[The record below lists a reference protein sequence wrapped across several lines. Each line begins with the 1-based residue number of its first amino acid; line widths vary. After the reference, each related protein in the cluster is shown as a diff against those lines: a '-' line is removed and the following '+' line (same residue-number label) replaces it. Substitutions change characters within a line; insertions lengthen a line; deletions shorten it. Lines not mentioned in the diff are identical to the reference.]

1 MPKVYAL
8 TTCFQFPVFGAW
20 KVETYTFQWFKYGA
34 MAVSGLLSNCRRKPK
49 FSPLN
54 LLKTLSFQF
63 PEFPP
68 LRGTGN
74 RRPDRPTWA
83 RVPLNQQKRCRH
95 ERKRHSMYQRALSAV
110 PLKVLPASVQG
121 AVSVSVMPLC
131 TPLNKVSGATT
142 HSVKREVLS
151 VLESQSYIKGWK
163 TKCIT
168 LESLAQLCV
177 ASVGNVLFNSQLSSL
192 RSRRNGALMSYSKP
206 VTMINREP

>member
-8 TTCFQFPVFGAW
+8 TACFHFPVFGAW
-20 KVETYTFQWFKYGA
+20 KLETYTFQWLKLGT
-34 MAVSGLLSNCRRKPK
+34 MAVSGLLSNCHRKPK
-49 FSPLN
+49 FSPHN

-68 LRGTGN
+68 PTG
-74 RRPDRPTWA
+74 DRQPETGPA
-83 RVPLNQQKRCRH
+83 HLGRVPLNHHRRCRH

-131 TPLNKVSGATT
+131 TPLNKVSDATT
-142 HSVKREVLS
+142 HSVKREVLR
-151 VLESQSYIKGWK
+151 VLESQTYIQGWK
-163 TKCIT
+163 TKSLT
-168 LESLAQLCV
+168 LESLAQLRV
-177 ASVGNVLFNSQLSSL
+177 ALVGNVLFNSQQSSL

>member
-8 TTCFQFPVFGAW
+8 TTCFQFPVFDPW
-20 KVETYTFQWFKYGA
+20 KLETYTFQWLKLGA

-49 FSPLN
+49 FSPHN

-63 PEFPP
+63 PDFPP
-68 LRGTGN
+68 LRGTGY
-74 RRPDRPTWA
+74 RGPDRPTRA
-83 RVPLNQQKRCRH
+83 RVPLNHQKRCRH

-110 PLKVLPASVQG
+110 PLKVLPTSVQG
-121 AVSVSVMPLC
+121 AVSVSVMPF
-131 TPLNKVSGATT
+131 TPLNKVSDATT

-151 VLESQSYIKGWK
+151 VLESQTYIQGWK
-163 TKCIT
+163 TKCLT
-168 LESLAQLCV
+168 LESWAQLCV
-177 ASVGNVLFNSQLSSL
+177 ALVGNVIYNSQLSSL